1 MKEHFSNSDIKGE
14 STKNLGNINQTFRQR
29 IYNNLKILLL
39 RFDLFH
45 LDYIW
50 FLNAALSAIRVPL
63 RKATIEEE
71 EGPFKT
77 KQVSFLFSAIQ
88 GFQSTSK
95 KGRVEEAINKFTYL

>member
-39 RFDLFH
+39 QFDLFH

-50 FLNAALSAIRVPL
+50 FMNAALSAIRVPL
-63 RKATIEEE
+63 TLFGKGGG
-71 EGPFKT
+71 EGGHFYPLALVWCQILLAEFFSKIS
-77 KQVSFLFSAIQ
+77 KLF
-88 GFQSTSK
+88 G
-95 KGRVEEAINKFTYL
+95 GEN

>member
-1 MKEHFSNSDIKGE
+1 MKEHFSNSYIKGE

-50 FLNAALSAIRVPL
+50 FMNAALSAIRVPL
-63 RKATIEEE
+63 TDSIFETGAYRVPSKSLNPTIL
-71 EGPFKT
+71 GYVHT
-77 KQVSFLFSAIQ
+77 RDVLDLAILWYVVFV
-88 GFQSTSK
+88 GK
-95 KGRVEEAINKFTYL
+95 C

>member
-50 FLNAALSAIRVPL
+50 FMNAALSAIRVPL
-63 RKATIEEE
+63 TDSIFETGAYVVSSKSQITTI
-71 EGPFKT
+71 
-77 KQVSFLFSAIQ
+77 LD
-88 GFQSTSK
+88 
-95 KGRVEEAINKFTYL
+95 

>member
-1 MKEHFSNSDIKGE
+1 LKEHFSNSDIKGE

-50 FLNAALSAIRVPL
+50 FMNAALSAIRVPL
-63 RKATIEEE
+63 RKATIEG

-95 KGRVEEAINKFTYL
+95 KG

>member
-1 MKEHFSNSDIKGE
+1 LKEHFSNSVIKGE

-50 FLNAALSAIRVPL
+50 FMNTALSAIRVPL
-63 RKATIEEE
+63 RKATIEG

-95 KGRVEEAINKFTYL
+95 KG

>member
-1 MKEHFSNSDIKGE
+1 LKEHFSNSVIKGE

-45 LDYIW
+45 LDYIG
-50 FLNAALSAIRVPL
+50 FMNTALSAIRVPL
-63 RKATIEEE
+63 RKATIEG

-95 KGRVEEAINKFTYL
+95 KG